1 MFQTMYI
8 ASNVRHLG
16 MDRANAKKVS
26 FDSSV
31 QRMAMMVTLV
41 TMLTN
46 VPIVANSIWLLLKS
60 ANFTYKNKSIRQ

>member
-1 MFQTMYI
+1 M
-8 ASNVRHLG
+8 SD
-16 MDRANAKKVS
+16 MDRTNTKEVS

-31 QRMAMMVTLV
+31 QRMAMVVTLV

-46 VPIVANSIWLLLKS
+46 VPIVANSIWLLLKT

>member
-1 MFQTMYI
+1 M
-8 ASNVRHLG
+8 SD
-16 MDRANAKKVS
+16 MDRTNAKEVS

-46 VPIVANSIWLLLKS
+46 VPIVANSIWLLLKT

>member
-1 MFQTMYI
+1 M
-8 ASNVRHLG
+8 SD
-16 MDRANAKKVS
+16 MDRTNAKEVS

-31 QRMAMMVTLV
+31 QRMAMVVTLV

-46 VPIVANSIWLLLKS
+46 VPIVANTIWLLLKT

>member
-1 MFQTMYI
+1 M
-8 ASNVRHLG
+8 SD
-16 MDRANAKKVS
+16 MDRTNTKEVS

-31 QRMAMMVTLV
+31 QRMAMVVTLV

-46 VPIVANSIWLLLKS
+46 VPIVANTIWLLLKT